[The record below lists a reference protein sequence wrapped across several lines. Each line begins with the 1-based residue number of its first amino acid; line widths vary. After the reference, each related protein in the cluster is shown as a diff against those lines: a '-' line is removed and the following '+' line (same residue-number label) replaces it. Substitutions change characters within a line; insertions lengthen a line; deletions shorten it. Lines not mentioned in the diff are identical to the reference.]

1 MKRFSLHIC
10 LVICLLLVPSLVA
23 TPAQA
28 ADKKTST
35 IEDVIRR
42 GALRVG
48 FSSFVPWAMQD
59 KQGNYIGF
67 EIDVATR
74 LAKDLGVELQLV
86 PTSWDGIIP
95 ALLAGKFDVI
105 IGSMAITPARNLS
118 VNFTIPYDH
127 AYIDLTLNKEKAG
140 DVTKIEDLNSPERI
154 IAVRTGTTAAQ
165 AARDLCP
172 KATLR
177 MFNDEAPAVEEVL
190 SGRAHAFFS
199 SAPLPAMET
208 DRHSD
213 RLVQNFE
220 FRAFSK
226 PVAFAV
232 RKGDHDTLNVLDG
245 WIRLMEEDGWLQN
258 RRDYWFK
265 STQWESLIR

>member
-1 MKRFSLHIC
+1 MKRL
-10 LVICLLLVPSLVA
+10 LALLLMALCLSPL
-23 TPAQA
+23 TA
-28 ADKKTST
+28 AAKDADSST
-35 IEDVIRR
+35 IENVIKR

-59 KQGNYIGF
+59 KEGKYIGF

-74 LAKDLGVELQLV
+74 LAEDLGVRLELV
-86 PTSWDGIIP
+86 PTNWDGIIP
-95 ALLAGKFDVI
+95 ALLSGKFDVI
-105 IGSMAITPARNLS
+105 IGSMAITPKRSLS
-118 VNFTIPYDH
+118 VNFSVPYDT
-127 AYIDLTLNKEKAG
+127 AYIDLTLNREKAG
-140 DVTKIEDLNSPERI
+140 HIQTLEELNKPESI

-165 AARDLCP
+165 AAQILLP

-190 SGRAHAFFS
+190 SGRAWAFFS

-208 DRHSD
+208 LKHPDQ
-213 RLVQNFE
+213 LTQNFE
-220 FRAFSK
+220 FKAFSK

-232 RKGDHDTLNVLDG
+232 RKGDLDTLNVFDG
-245 WIRLMEEDGWLQN
+245 WIRVVEEEGWLQN

-265 STQWESLIR
+265 SNEWENLIQ

>member
-1 MKRFSLHIC
+1 MKRFWS
-10 LVICLLLVPSLVA
+10 LLLLAVLALPVFPLLTGA
-23 TPAQA
+23 GAAQA
-28 ADKKTST
+28 QDST
-35 IEDVIRR
+35 IENVVKR
-42 GALRVG
+42 GTLRVG

-59 KQGNYIGF
+59 KQGEYIGF

-74 LAKDLGVELQLV
+74 LANDLGVKLQLV
-86 PTSWDGIIP
+86 PTNWDGIIP
-95 ALLAGKFDVI
+95 ALLSGKFDVI
-105 IGSMAITPARNLS
+105 IGSMAITPERALT
-118 VNFTIPYDH
+118 VNFTTPYDT
-127 AYIDLTLNKEKAG
+127 AYIDVTLNKEKAAAYPAL
-140 DVTKIEDLNSPERI
+140 TDLNKPEAI

-165 AARDLCP
+165 AAKAICP
-172 KATLR
+172 NATFR

-208 DRHSD
+208 LKHSD
-213 RLVQNFE
+213 KLVQPFTSKLL
-220 FRAFSK
+220 SK

-245 WIRLMEEDGWLQN
+245 WIRIVDEEGWLQN

-265 STQWESLIR
+265 SNEWEAKI